1 MSTWVLLR
9 GLTRESRHWGAF
21 PDTLRARV
29 IGADVVAPDLPG
41 NGVLN
46 GQRSPCSITAMAT
59 ACRRGL
65 LARGASPPFFVL
77 AMSLGA
83 MVAVEWARCYPN
95 DVAGVVLVNTSFRP
109 LCPLRWRLRP
119 GSYRTLLGLAFG
131 RTDAVAR
138 EAAILRL
145 TTTRVDDA
153 AGTVNRWAAYHRERP
168 VSRANALRQ
177 LLAAARYRCEVR
189 PSATPI
195 LILASDGDALVD
207 VRCSRALA
215 KAWGVPL
222 AEHPTAGHDLPY
234 DDPMWV
240 ADRVRS
246 WAGG

>member
-95 DVAGVVLVNTSFRP
+95 DVAGVVLVNT
-109 LCPLRWRLRP
+109 C
-119 GSYRTLLGLAFG
+119 LLY
-131 RTDAVAR
+131 TS
-138 EAAILRL
+138 
-145 TTTRVDDA
+145 DA
-153 AGTVNRWAAYHRERP
+153 ADE
-168 VSRANALRQ
+168 
-177 LLAAARYRCEVR
+177 
-189 PSATPI
+189 
-195 LILASDGDALVD
+195 
-207 VRCSRALA
+207 
-215 KAWGVPL
+215 
-222 AEHPTAGHDLPY
+222 
-234 DDPMWV
+234 
-240 ADRVRS
+240 
-246 WAGG
+246 